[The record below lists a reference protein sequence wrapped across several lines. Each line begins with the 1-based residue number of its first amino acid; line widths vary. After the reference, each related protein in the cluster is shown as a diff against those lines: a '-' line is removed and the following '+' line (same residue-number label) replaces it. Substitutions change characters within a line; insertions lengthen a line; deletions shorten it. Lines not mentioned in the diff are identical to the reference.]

1 MPLLFKRFMASL
13 TLVGYITSFLS
24 PLHAAWAMEP
34 EGPLL
39 TERTKASLPSAPFP
53 TGAHLKPAVAEV
65 PRPSEADLKK
75 LLTAVPR
82 QSISTSLT
90 SSLQKAKQ
98 APWWQKYAFLA
109 LTWKN
114 ANKKCSQGS
123 LSLLQ
128 GYDYA
133 TPQGHS
139 YLSAYLLQQFGANRW
154 TCTLSENTLTFGY
167 KPSRDETTLSFAVT

>member
-39 TERTKASLPSAPFP
+39 TERTRASLPSAPP
-53 TGAHLKPAVAEV
+53 PRSGAHLTPALPEV
-65 PRPSEADLKK
+65 PRPSTDDLKK

-82 QSISTSLT
+82 QSVSTSLS
-90 SSLQKAKQ
+90 SSLQKANQ
-98 APWWQKYAFLA
+98 APWWQKDVFLV

-114 ANKKCSQGS
+114 ANKRCSQGS

-133 TPQGHS
+133 TPQ
-139 YLSAYLLQQFGANRW
+139 
-154 TCTLSENTLTFGY
+154 
-167 KPSRDETTLSFAVT
+167 